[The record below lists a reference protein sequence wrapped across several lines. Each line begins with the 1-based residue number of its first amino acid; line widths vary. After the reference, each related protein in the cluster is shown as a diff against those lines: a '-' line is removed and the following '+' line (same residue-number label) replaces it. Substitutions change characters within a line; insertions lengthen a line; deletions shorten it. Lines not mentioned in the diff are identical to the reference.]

1 MTEQR
6 GAPLPGGQL
15 FTPVPRELI
24 TRTGTQTNQ
33 SPPSSSRLLLP
44 LTVKVPCEA
53 DVQALGGADA
63 AAVEAAEMPKSAR
76 SGVPEC
82 HG

>member
-1 MTEQR
+1 M
-6 GAPLPGGQL
+6 
-15 FTPVPRELI
+15 
-24 TRTGTQTNQ
+24 
-33 SPPSSSRLLLP
+33 P

-53 DVQALGGADA
+53 DVQALGGADT